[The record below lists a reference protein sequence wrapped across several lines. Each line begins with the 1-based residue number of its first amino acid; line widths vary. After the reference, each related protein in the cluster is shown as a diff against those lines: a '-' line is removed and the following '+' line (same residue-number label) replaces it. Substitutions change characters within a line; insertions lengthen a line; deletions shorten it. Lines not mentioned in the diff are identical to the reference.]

1 MTHSGAPDCQP
12 VDKVYWPEC
21 TIVGEKI
28 DAGSIIASS
37 DPPFDC
43 KSMEQCSLN
52 CTLES
57 TCTHWNFLA
66 GMSYLLAFVVVEARY
81 ILASFLLQS

>member
-66 GMSYLLAFVVVEARY
+66 GMSYLLAFVVVEAC
-81 ILASFLLQS
+81 